1 MSKRKNK
8 KIFVPLLA
16 LMIVLLTA
24 CGEKSAD
31 VDNTVSGSSDSYTEA
46 EGNDMQASE
55 ESDLQSGVVE
65 SDGYAK
71 FSQLE
76 IGMTENDVREIL
88 GEPAKVDKAYYY
100 YNITVNGQEMEIQ
113 VWINTVSG
121 LVTYFGGN
129 FEKDEYRAEFVD
141 SKTDLSAADQ
151 LDSGELST
159 YDECVSAFKTSGF
172 LISLNED
179 GEARYLWVDSNDGH
193 LCITFNSEGNVK
205 SYVGYC

>member
-1 MSKRKNK
+1 MSERKNK
-8 KIFVPLLA
+8 WILVPLLA

-24 CGEKSAD
+24 CSEKNAD
-31 VDNTVSGSSDSYTEA
+31 VDNTVSGSSDSHTET
-46 EGNDMQASE
+46 ERNDIQDSE
-55 ESDLQSGVVE
+55 E

-71 FSQLE
+71 FNQLE
-76 IGMTENDVREIL
+76 IGMTESDVREIL
-88 GEPAKVDKAYYY
+88 GEPTEVDKAYHY
-100 YNITVNGQEMEIQ
+100 YNITVNGQELEIQ

-159 YDECVSAFKTSGF
+159 YDECVSAFKTSGY

-193 LCITFNSEGNVK
+193 LCITFGSDGNVK

>member
-8 KIFVPLLA
+8 WILVPLLA

-24 CGEKSAD
+24 CSEKNAD
-31 VDNTVSGSSDSYTEA
+31 VDNTVSGSSDSYTET
-46 EGNDMQASE
+46 EGNDIQASE

-76 IGMTENDVREIL
+76 IGMTESDVREIL
-88 GEPAKVDKAYYY
+88 GEPAEVDKAYHY
-100 YNITVNGQEMEIQ
+100 YNIIVNGQEMEIQ

-141 SKTDLSAADQ
+141 SKTDLSAAEQ

-159 YDECVSAFKTSGF
+159 YDECVSAFKTSGY

-193 LCITFNSEGNVK
+193 LCITFSSDGNVK